1 MGIEFIEEIRNKFDK
16 WRLKRMP
23 DEKIVEMISK
33 MNTEELERKIPTM
46 MESINQPEQIV
57 KALNETAPALPD
69 EEVNR
74 IIEKLPRKE
83 TIQAIKDPTIRE
95 NLPLDTMIRLI
106 PKTTVINTML
116 EELYRRAGFQNDD
129 TITYFISQAEKN
141 PNISERGKE
150 IIKRIIAK
158 QIATKYARFNNIM
171 HIENFLKVYPVQES
185 ENEKLDL
192 VDLVERESPKVVKKL
207 NTKYK
212 KALEQYEKS
221 KNNQYKEK
229 PAEPHVFTSE
239 TKRDLESKIK
249 KVLEK
254 NVENKNQEDEL
265 IHD

>member
-74 IIEKLPRKE
+74 IIEKLPKEE

-171 HIENFLKVYPVQES
+171 HIENFLKVYPVQET

-229 PAEPHVFTSE
+229 PAEPNVFTSE

-249 KVLEK
+249 KEVEK